1 VSSKASSSF
10 RSGFVAVVG
19 RPNVGKSTL
28 VNKIVGE
35 KVSITSSRP
44 QTTRSTIRGVLT
56 SSDTQLVLLD
66 TPGLHKP
73 STELG
78 KRTNQSARAAL
89 EEVDV
94 ICFVVEASDVI
105 GSGDRFI
112 ATMVQKT
119 STPCVLVLNKIDI
132 AARTEVVDHLAT
144 SAGLGD
150 FAAYVPCSALTGD
163 GVDVLVEQLLV
174 RLPEGPQYYPDGVNT
189 DQAETFLAAEL
200 VREQLL
206 ERTWQEVPHSIGV
219 TAEELDRGG
228 VDHPADV
235 LRLRVTIRVERD
247 SQKGIV
253 IGRGGAQLKEVVSAA
268 RRNLEALLGGRVYLE
283 TRVVVE
289 PDWQRR
295 PGALDRMG
303 F

>member
-1 VSSKASSSF
+1 MNPDTSSIYH
-10 RSGFVAVVG
+10 SGFAAIVG

-28 VNKIVGE
+28 VNQIVGE
-35 KVSITSSRP
+35 KISITSSRP
-44 QTTRSTIRGVLT
+44 QTTRSTVRGVLT
-56 SSDTQLVLLD
+56 APSSQLVLID

-78 KRTNQSARAAL
+78 KRTNRSARGAL
-89 EEVDV
+89 DEVDV
-94 ICFVVEASDVI
+94 ICFVIEASEVI

-112 ATMVQKT
+112 ANMVHKT
-119 STPCVLVLNKIDI
+119 STPCVLVLNKTDV
-132 AARTEVVDHLAT
+132 AARTEVIDHLAT
-144 SAGLGD
+144 AATLGD
-150 FAAYVPCSALTGD
+150 FASFVPCSARTGE
-163 GVDVLVEQLLV
+163 GVEVVTKELLA

-206 ERTWQEVPHSIGV
+206 ERMREEVPHSIGV
-219 TAEELDRGG
+219 TAAELDDEG
-228 VDHPADV
+228 VTHPADV

-253 IGRGGAQLKEVVSAA
+253 IGRGGALLKAAVTAA
-268 RRNLEALLGGRVYLE
+268 RHNLEALLGGRVYLE
-283 TRVVVE
+283 TKVVVE
-289 PDWQRR
+289 ADWQRR